1 MTSKR
6 VQATFAHTQP
16 DKVAVD
22 FGGMSCSM
30 INAVVLKELRDYY
43 GLEKRLPKINDMS
56 TMTAFVEPDLQECMG
71 VDVQQ
76 LYNYGDTYGHINTD
90 WKEWSYRGEAVLI
103 PGNAI
108 VKEDGNGGYYV
119 YPEGDD
125 SVEPS
130 GHLPANGFY
139 FDNLTRTPEFD
150 EDEADAADNTADYME
165 VSDAQ
170 IAYHKK
176 VLGGSERQ

>member
-1 MTSKR
+1 MVIPR
-6 VQATFAHTQP
+6 
-16 DKVAVD
+16 
-22 FGGMSCSM
+22 
-30 INAVVLKELRDYY
+30 
-43 GLEKRLPKINDMS
+43 
-56 TMTAFVEPDLQECMG
+56 
-71 VDVQQ
+71 
-76 LYNYGDTYGHINTD
+76 
-90 WKEWSYRGEAVLI
+90 RGRAD

-108 VKEDGNGGYYV
+108 VKEDGNGGYHV

-176 VLGGSERQ
+176 VLEEVKGNNRAIQVGPCYSGLGDANNIPDRT